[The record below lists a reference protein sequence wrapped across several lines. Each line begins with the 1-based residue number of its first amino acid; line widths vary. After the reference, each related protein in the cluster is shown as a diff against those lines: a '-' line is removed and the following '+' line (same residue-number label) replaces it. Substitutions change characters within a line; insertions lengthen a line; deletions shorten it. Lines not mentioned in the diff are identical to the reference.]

1 MALKRTSF
9 KIDDEILNK
18 MRYVCGEAGI
28 SQAEFIRKAILN
40 YYDKLKTEHIK
51 TSDFIVKVYRA
62 WEDNFKWNYD
72 GWFYSKVY
80 AIKDNSFL
88 VYDNGENS
96 ASDYNGYFKWVNF
109 TDTFEDLNHDTRSV
123 VELCESEGKE

>member
-1 MALKRTSF
+1 MALKPTSF

-40 YYDKLKTEHIK
+40 YYDKLKTERIK

-88 VYDNGENS
+88 VYDNGELS
-96 ASDYNGYFKWVNF
+96 AADKEPLFTWVNF
-109 TDTFEDLNHDTRSV
+109 DEYFEDLDGEFKSI
-123 VELCESEGKE
+123 VELSESEVTE